1 MAKYIV
7 KRALIGVVT
16 LFALATITFFMMHI
30 IPGSPFAGETSRLP
44 ASVRETLIKGY
55 GLDQPLTTQFA
66 TYLENVLHGDF
77 GTSLNRKGKEVV
89 DIIADGLPAT
99 ASLGLVAFCVA
110 LSVGVLLGTVAAF
123 SKQKWVSGAV
133 AFLSTFGVSV
143 PSFLLALLMM
153 LVFGVLLGW
162 LPIVGL
168 GSWRHYIMPSIALAL
183 SPIAMITRLV
193 RTSLME
199 VMRQDYMV
207 LARSKG
213 TSELKVII
221 RHALKNALVPVITY
235 AGPLVATLLTGS
247 FVVETLFSVPGI
259 GAEFVNSVSNRDY
272 TLIMALTIFYGV
284 VHHRRQPRHRPDHGR
299 DGPAHPTEVR
309 KERRRMD
316 AEQKQREFPAGR
328 RRRSRL
334 LRLRRSRTSCSSRWT
349 SSEKDSEFVAME
361 SKTYLQDAWSRFRK
375 NKLALVGLVFIC
387 AMILAAIFVPIFSP
401 YTYDGQD
408 LTE

>member
-44 ASVRETLIKGY
+44 ASVREALIESY

-66 TYLENVLHGDF
+66 TYLKNVLHGDF
-77 GTSLNRKGKEVV
+77 GTSLNRRGRDVV
-89 DIIADGLPAT
+89 DIILTGLPAT
-99 ASLGLVAFCVA
+99 ASLGIVAFCIA
-110 LSVGVLLGTVAAF
+110 LSVGVFLGTAAAF

-133 AFLSTFGVSV
+133 AFLSTIGVSV

-168 GSWRHYIMPSIALAL
+168 SSWQHYIMPSIALAL

-207 LARSKG
+207 FARSKG

-235 AGPLVATLLTGS
+235 AGPLIATLLTGS

-272 TLIMALTIFYGV
+272 TLIMALTIFYGSFIIIANIV
-284 VHHRRQPRHRPDHGR
+284 TDLITAAMDPRI
-299 DGPAHPTEVR
+299 
-309 KERRRMD
+309 
-316 AEQKQREFPAGR
+316 
-328 RRRSRL
+328 RL
-334 LRLRRSRTSCSSRWT
+334 
-349 SSEKDSEFVAME
+349 K
-361 SKTYLQDAWSRFRK
+361 
-375 NKLALVGLVFIC
+375 
-387 AMILAAIFVPIFSP
+387 
-401 YTYDGQD
+401 
-408 LTE
+408 

>member
-44 ASVRETLIKGY
+44 ASVRETLIESY

-66 TYLENVLHGDF
+66 TYLKNVLHGDF
-77 GTSLNRKGKEVV
+77 GTSLNRRGRDVV
-89 DIIADGLPAT
+89 DIILTGLPAT
-99 ASLGLVAFCVA
+99 ASLGIVAFCIA
-110 LSVGVLLGTVAAF
+110 LSVGVFLGTAAAF

-133 AFLSTFGVSV
+133 AFLSTIGVSV
-143 PSFLLALLMM
+143 PGFLLALLMM

-168 GSWRHYIMPSIALAL
+168 SSWQHYIMPSIALAL

-235 AGPLVATLLTGS
+235 AGPLIATLLTGS

-272 TLIMALTIFYGV
+272 TLIMALTIFYGSFIIIANIV
-284 VHHRRQPRHRPDHGR
+284 TDLITAAMDPRI
-299 DGPAHPTEVR
+299 
-309 KERRRMD
+309 
-316 AEQKQREFPAGR
+316 
-328 RRRSRL
+328 RL
-334 LRLRRSRTSCSSRWT
+334 
-349 SSEKDSEFVAME
+349 K
-361 SKTYLQDAWSRFRK
+361 
-375 NKLALVGLVFIC
+375 
-387 AMILAAIFVPIFSP
+387 
-401 YTYDGQD
+401 
-408 LTE
+408 

>member
-44 ASVRETLIKGY
+44 ATVRETLIESY

-66 TYLENVLHGDF
+66 TYLKNVLHGDF
-77 GTSLNRKGKEVV
+77 GTSLNRRGRDVV
-89 DIIADGLPAT
+89 DIILTGLPAT
-99 ASLGLVAFCVA
+99 ASLGIVAFCIA
-110 LSVGVLLGTVAAF
+110 LSVGVFLGTAAAF

-133 AFLSTFGVSV
+133 AFLSTIGVSV

-168 GSWRHYIMPSIALAL
+168 SSWRHYIMPSIALAL

-235 AGPLVATLLTGS
+235 AGPLIATLLTGS

-272 TLIMALTIFYGV
+272 TLIMALTIFYGSFIIIANIV
-284 VHHRRQPRHRPDHGR
+284 TDLITAAMDPRI
-299 DGPAHPTEVR
+299 
-309 KERRRMD
+309 
-316 AEQKQREFPAGR
+316 
-328 RRRSRL
+328 RL
-334 LRLRRSRTSCSSRWT
+334 
-349 SSEKDSEFVAME
+349 K
-361 SKTYLQDAWSRFRK
+361 
-375 NKLALVGLVFIC
+375 
-387 AMILAAIFVPIFSP
+387 
-401 YTYDGQD
+401 
-408 LTE
+408 

>member
-44 ASVRETLIKGY
+44 ASVRETLIESY

-66 TYLENVLHGDF
+66 TYLKNVLHGDF
-77 GTSLNRKGKEVV
+77 GTSLNRRGRDVV
-89 DIIADGLPAT
+89 DIILTGLPAT
-99 ASLGLVAFCVA
+99 ASLGIVAFCIA
-110 LSVGVLLGTVAAF
+110 LSVGVFLGTAAAF

-133 AFLSTFGVSV
+133 AFLSTIGVSV

-168 GSWRHYIMPSIALAL
+168 SSWQHYIMPSIALAL

-235 AGPLVATLLTGS
+235 AGPLIATLLTGS

-272 TLIMALTIFYGV
+272 TLIMALT
-284 VHHRRQPRHRPDHGR
+284 
-299 DGPAHPTEVR
+299 T
-309 KERRRMD
+309 
-316 AEQKQREFPAGR
+316 
-328 RRRSRL
+328 
-334 LRLRRSRTSCSSRWT
+334 
-349 SSEKDSEFVAME
+349 
-361 SKTYLQDAWSRFRK
+361 
-375 NKLALVGLVFIC
+375 
-387 AMILAAIFVPIFSP
+387 
-401 YTYDGQD
+401 
-408 LTE
+408 